1 MVTKRKAPAVKA
13 LALPSRGR
21 GTSTLETRLAKPVSR
36 DRLRAL
42 TAREQKFVYEFV
54 SSDGTI
60 SMTEAAIRAG
70 YSETSARQ
78 TAHDLTNPHKYPHV
92 VAAIQDYRKELAER
106 YGTTFERHMRDL
118 QRIRDAA
125 LQAGAFGAAVS
136 AEYRRGQALGT
147 IYVDRKEIL
156 VGTIDSMSRDE
167 VAAKLAEIK
176 KLFVGASQDIVD
188 VDPVLLDQSVER
200 EMAAEPE
207 FDEEEVLGEGV
218 DDLPEAAGEPAGL
231 SHDEAGEQGIA
242 GDP

>member
-1 MVTKRKAPAVKA
+1 VVTKRKAPAVKA

-78 TAHDLTNPHKYPHV
+78 TAHDLTNPNKYPHV

-188 VDPVLLDQSVER
+188 VDPVVLDQSVER

-218 DDLPEAAGEPAGL
+218 DHLSEDAGESAGL
-231 SHDEAGEQGIA
+231 SHDEAGEPSILR
-242 GDP
+242 DP

>member
-1 MVTKRKAPAVKA
+1 VVTKRKAPAVKA

-78 TAHDLTNPHKYPHV
+78 TAHDLTNPNKYPHV

-188 VDPVLLDQSVER
+188 VDPVVLDQSVER

-207 FDEEEVLGEGV
+207 FDEEEVLNERI
-218 DDLPEAAGEPAGL
+218 DDLPAAAGESAGL
-231 SHDEAGEQGIA
+231 SHDEAGEPSIA
-242 GDP
+242 GNP